1 MFYKIV
7 LNDAEKL
14 VLEKALTAYER
25 NIERVKQSPDYQQN
39 SNRLKMIEDIQKTV
53 KQLNYRIMTGEGF
66 TI

>member
-39 SNRLKMIEDIQKTV
+39 SSRLKMIEDIQKTV
-53 KQLNYRIMTGEGF
+53 KQLNYRVMTGEGF

>member
-7 LNDAEKL
+7 INDAEKL

-53 KQLNYRIMTGEGF
+53 KQLNYRVMTGEGF

>member
-25 NIERVKQSPDYQQN
+25 NIERVKQSPEYQQN
-39 SNRLKMIEDIQKTV
+39 SSRLKMIEDIQKTV
-53 KQLNYRIMTGEGF
+53 KQLNYRVMTGEGF